1 VVGSV
6 MVHNATMS
14 EEVHRERASAAHHAK
29 ASVAHHAKASV
40 AHRERASAVHRER
53 ASVVHRER
61 ASAVPHVTIASPT
74 ASAVRMHRSAATSAM
89 PPKGRV
95 ALAIDHADLAID
107 HADLAIDH
115 AALEA
120 NDRRGAVLAVV
131 PGAGSGG
138 DRPTAA
144 EVQMGYH
151 AETARASSA
160 AQHATEMK
168 GVVGRA
174 RATASTA
181 RVVHP
186 AKEPASAADAAD
198 RHPDVLLT
206 RDPRDRAAVDP
217 REAQGPGKV
226 EGQGHRGDGATT
238 TKASPAP
245 GPSSSREGPG
255 AGFLS

>member
-1 VVGSV
+1 
-6 MVHNATMS
+6 
-14 EEVHRERASAAHHAK
+14 
-29 ASVAHHAKASV
+29 
-40 AHRERASAVHRER
+40 
-53 ASVVHRER
+53 
-61 ASAVPHVTIASPT
+61 
-74 ASAVRMHRSAATSAM
+74 
-89 PPKGRV
+89 
-95 ALAIDHADLAID
+95 LAIDHADLAID

-120 NDRRGAVLAVV
+120 NDRRGAVLAVD